1 MTLLAVIRKIH
12 AWAGLALC
20 LLLIPLAISGSAL
33 VFKPQ
38 WIRATAPHAAE
49 AAAAVTPKS
58 AAEAVAA
65 AQAAFPDAR
74 SVLFAGPEIG
84 LHQVYRREGGGAY
97 LRPAD
102 GAVVQ
107 QWGKNERAVDWL
119 FDLHH
124 HLLSGDTGVKVAGVA
139 GVVAALMVLTG
150 VVVWA
155 PAWRS
160 FRGRWAP
167 RGPGRAGWIS
177 AHRDLGLMSA
187 PVVLVIVLTGSAV
200 ALNEITPKLMGF
212 ERPKPPAAVGTGEVD
227 WAIALAAAKARFP
240 DAALRMAVLSPAP
253 GKPASVRLRQPAE
266 WHANGRTVV
275 WIDPATS
282 RIAAVEDALA
292 QPGAARLYNAFW
304 PVHASKVGGLAWKVL
319 TFLAGLALAA
329 LSIYGAEAYRRK
341 LFPKRRRVVAAPA
354 PAE

>member
-1 MTLLAVIRKIH
+1 MSALAVIRKIH

-20 LLLIPLAISGSAL
+20 LLLVPLALSGAAL

-38 WIRATAPHAAE
+38 LIRGTVPGAAE
-49 AAAAVTPKS
+49 RVDVTPAS

-65 AQAAFPDAR
+65 AQAAFQAPR
-74 SVLFAGPEIG
+74 SILFAGPEIG
-84 LHQVYRREGGGAY
+84 LHQVYLADGGGAY

-102 GAVVQ
+102 GAVIQ
-107 QWGKNERAVDWL
+107 EWGRNERIVDWL

-124 HLLSGDTGVKVAGVA
+124 HLLSGEAGVTVAGVA
-139 GVVAALMVLTG
+139 GFVAALMILTG

-160 FRGRWAP
+160 FRGRVAP
-167 RGPGRAGWIS
+167 RGAGRAAWLS
-177 AHRDLGLMSA
+177 AHRDLGLLSA
-187 PVVLVIVLTGSAV
+187 PIALVIALTGSAV
-200 ALNEITPKLMGF
+200 ALNQLTPRIMGF
-212 ERPKPPAAVGTGEVD
+212 ERPKPPATVGAGEVD
-227 WAIALAAAKARFP
+227 WPAALAVAQARFP
-240 DAALRMAVLSPAP
+240 QAQIRMAIRPAAP

-282 RIAAVEDALA
+282 KIAAVEDALA

-304 PVHASKVGGLAWKVL
+304 PVHASKVGGLAWKAL

-329 LSIYGAEAYRRK
+329 LSIYGAESYRRK
-341 LFPKRRRVVAAPA
+341 LFPKRRQPVRAPA